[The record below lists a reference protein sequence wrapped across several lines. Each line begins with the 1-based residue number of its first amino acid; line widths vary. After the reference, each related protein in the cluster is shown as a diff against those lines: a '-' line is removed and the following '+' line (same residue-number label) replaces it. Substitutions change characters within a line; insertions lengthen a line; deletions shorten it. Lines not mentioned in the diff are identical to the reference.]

1 MKYTE
6 ENLWVKQRGNKVE
19 IGITNYIRD
28 DLGEIIMVEMP
39 DVGESVQKGETIF
52 TIEFT
57 DNVMDFKCPLDVKVI
72 KCNEDLEEDTSS
84 INEDSESIYIIKCEL
99 FDADELDE
107 LLSLKEYKEI
117 CN

>member
-6 ENLWVKQRGNKVE
+6 ENLWIKQRGSKVE

-28 DLGEIIMVEMP
+28 NLGEVIMVDMP
-39 DVGESVQKGETIF
+39 EAGEDIEKGETIF
-52 TIEFT
+52 TVEFN
-57 DNVMDFKCPLDVKVI
+57 DNVIDFKCPLHVKVI
-72 KCNEDLEEDTSS
+72 KFNEDLEEDTGL
-84 INEDSESIYIIKCEL
+84 INEDSESVYIIKCETL
-99 FDADELDE
+99 DADELDE

>member
-6 ENLWVKQRGNKVE
+6 ENLWVKQRGSKAE

-28 DLGEIIMVEMP
+28 DLGEVVMVEMP
-39 DVGESVQKGETIF
+39 EAGEEILKGETIF
-52 TIEFT
+52 TVEFA
-57 DNVMDFKCPLDVKVI
+57 DSVIDFKCPLHVKVI
-72 KCNEDLEEDTSS
+72 KFNEDLEEDTCL
-84 INEDSESIYIIKCEL
+84 INEDSESTYILKCEIL
-99 FDADELDE
+99 DSDELDE